1 MIRSALLRGQ
11 LQEALGGAPE
21 SLDAALQALESAAPG
36 LQRALQLVDATYARF
51 GGLQQATVEIGGL
64 VVSEWDM
71 KSGRID
77 SGKAWK
83 SLLGH
88 AADELPDT
96 VAALRGALHP
106 DDQPLLAAAIGA
118 HVREASRAFSL
129 DCRCRT
135 KAGPWRWLRL
145 SGRVLVR
152 DANGEPLRLV
162 VLLQDVDAARHME
175 DSLRAAREAA
185 EVAGRSRTAFLANM
199 SHEIRTPMNAIP
211 GMTELALDTELD
223 EEQRHYLST
232 VRSSCEALLVIVN
245 DILDFSKIE
254 AGKLQVERI
263 DFELS
268 SVIFEA
274 VRTLAVSAQQKG
286 LDIAVDMAPN
296 LPVRVWGDPLRLRQ
310 VLTNLVG
317 NAIKFTAAGSVTV
330 AVRAETLRGDE
341 AQVRIEV
348 HDTGIGIPAGKIG
361 QLFQAFSQADVS
373 TTRRFGG
380 TGLGLAISARLVELM
395 GGKIGVVSE
404 EGKGSTFGFSLPLGI
419 RQGAAAV
426 PDLPGALTGQR
437 VLLVGDAAATVGSLV
452 RAFERWG
459 VQVETVAT
467 MAAARALSDKWRAAG
482 FPFPLAV
489 IDAASALEN
498 GGATLS
504 SWISLP
510 EHESMISLVTVAG
523 QRDELPKLK
532 ALGIAVHLVKPV
544 AEADLLDAVRL
555 AVGSP
560 SGVFQFD
567 NFDVEASLNAVQAA
581 QAAGGGLQVLLVED
595 NPVNQELAL
604 HLLEKA
610 GFRVTVAAN
619 GEEAIECFERDH
631 FDVILMDMQMPV
643 MDGLEATQAI
653 RAREL
658 RRSWVASVDGF
669 KQVPIIAM
677 TANAMEG
684 DRDRCLQAGMNDYI
698 AKPIRQADLFAVI
711 ERATAG
717 DAGGGAV
724 AAPSGGGGG
733 YVAIDPEAAARDIG
747 DMDVVRQ
754 MARMLLQ
761 QWDSHVT
768 GISGALA
775 KKDGPTLCRAA
786 HTFKG
791 LLAMFHA
798 EEARRHALAIEQAA
812 KDEKWSAAAAAD
824 MSLRLALETARQELQ
839 TFVGG

>member
-1 MIRSALLRGQ
+1 MIRSALLRAQ
-11 LQEALGGAPE
+11 LLEALGAPE
-21 SLDAALQALESAAPG
+21 SLDAVLQSADSAAPG
-36 LQRALQLVDATYARF
+36 LLRALQLVDATYARF
-51 GGLQQATVEIGGL
+51 GGLQQATVEVGGL

-71 KSGRID
+71 QSGRID

-83 SLLGH
+83 SLLGY
-88 AADELPDT
+88 APDELSDT
-96 VAALRGALHP
+96 VAALRALVQP
-106 DDQPLLAAAIGA
+106 DDLPLLSEAIA
-118 HVREASRAFSL
+118 THVREASRSFAI

-135 KAGPWRWLRL
+135 RTGHWRWLRI
-145 SGRVLVR
+145 SGRVLAR
-152 DANGEPLRLV
+152 DANGEPTRLV
-162 VLLQDVDAARHME
+162 VLQQDVDAARHME
-175 DSLRAAREAA
+175 DSLRQARMAA
-185 EVAGRSRTAFLANM
+185 ETAGRSRTAFLANM
-199 SHEIRTPMNAIP
+199 SHEIRTPMNAIL
-211 GMTELALDTELD
+211 GMTELALDTALD
-223 EEQRHYLST
+223 DEQRHYLST
-232 VRSSCEALLVIVN
+232 VRSSCEALLAIVN

-268 SVIFEA
+268 SVVFEA

-286 LDIAVDMAPN
+286 LDIAVDMEPT
-296 LPVRVWGDPLRLRQ
+296 LPARLWGDPLRLRQ

-317 NAIKFTAAGSVTV
+317 NAIKFTSAGSVTV
-330 AVRAETLRGDE
+330 AVRPETVSGDE
-341 AQVRIEV
+341 VLLRVEVR
-348 HDTGIGIPAGKIG
+348 DTGIGIPADKIG

-395 GGKIGVVSE
+395 GGKLGVVSE
-404 EGKGSTFGFSLPLGI
+404 EGKGSTFGFALSLGV

-426 PDLPGALTGQR
+426 PDLPGVLSGQC
-437 VLLVGDAAATVGSLV
+437 VLLIGNPDATQAGLART
-452 RAFERWG
+452 FDRWG
-459 VQVETVAT
+459 VPVEPVAT
-467 MAAARALSDKWRAAG
+467 MAAARALSDKRRAAG
-482 FPFPLAV
+482 QPFPLAV
-489 IDAASALEN
+489 VDAAIALEED
-498 GGATLS
+498 GAALGAWLTQAG
-504 SWISLP
+504 
-510 EHESMISLVTVAG
+510 HEAVISLVTVAG
-523 QRDELPKLK
+523 QRDQLPKLK
-532 ALGIAVHLVKPV
+532 ALGVTVHLVKPV

-560 SGVFQFD
+560 SGVFQLD
-567 NFDVEASLNAVQAA
+567 NFDVEASLHAA
-581 QAAGGGLQVLLVED
+581 EAARAGGGLQVLLVED
-595 NPVNQELAL
+595 NLVNQELAL

-610 GFRVTVAAN
+610 GYRVSVAAN
-619 GEEAIECFERDH
+619 GEEAIECFEREH

-658 RRSWVASVDGF
+658 RRSWVSSVDGF
-669 KQVPIIAM
+669 KQIPIVAM

-698 AKPIRQADLFAVI
+698 AKPIRQADLLEVI
-711 ERATAG
+711 QRVTSGDAAPITATAKR
-717 DAGGGAV
+717 
-724 AAPSGGGGG
+724 GGGG
-733 YVAIDPEAAARDIG
+733 YVSIDPEAAARDIG
-747 DMDVVRQ
+747 DTDVVRQ

-812 KDEKWSAAAAAD
+812 KEERWSVAAAEE

-839 TFVGG
+839 AFVGA